1 MNGIDPNPG
10 LSQKLCYGTRRRV
23 QIPLTSDQAATDPVC
38 VCGCP
43 VSRDGPRW
51 TYIEQ
56 VSNRISHSKT
66 AAHNASIIRRSNRT
80 VSYVNTSN
88 VIRPS
93 PRHCQHACQ
102 SFFLFGDCSRVV
114 LLNLTAATARRPH
127 RLRPESTYYL
137 QSSSSYSATH
147 AYPSE

>member
-1 MNGIDPNPG
+1 MVLHPITSLVAKPITSMNGIDPNPG

-88 VIRPS
+88 VIRQNTLPS
-93 PRHCQHACQ
+93 PLPACM
-102 SFFLFGDCSRVV
+102 SVILSIRR
-114 LLNLTAATARRPH
+114 LLSSGTIEPNCCHSPAAA
-127 RLRPESTYYL
+127 
-137 QSSSSYSATH
+137 
-147 AYPSE
+147 